1 MVYNC
6 NLFYICK
13 TKNLYNFN
21 KSFKEVTMM
30 KITSQITDAELEIM
44 KVLWEKKS
52 LTLNELVEELSKEEP
67 KNKSTIKTLLYRLI
81 DKKIV
86 KSVEKNKKE
95 NEYKPLISEKKYL
108 KSANETFLE
117 KMYDGNVN
125 NMLLNF
131 VEDKKITKEEI
142 EKLLNIIDE

>member
-1 MVYNC
+1 
-6 NLFYICK
+6 
-13 TKNLYNFN
+13 
-21 KSFKEVTMM
+21 M
-30 KITSQITDAELEIM
+30 KMTNQITDAELEIM

-52 LTLNELVEELSKEEP
+52 LTLNEIVEELSKEEP

-81 DKKIV
+81 DKNIV

-142 EKLLNIIDE
+142 EKLLNIIDERE

>member
-1 MVYNC
+1 M
-6 NLFYICK
+6 K
-13 TKNLYNFN
+13 RLYHKEYSSEYKKFN
-21 KSFKEVTMM
+21 KILKEETM
-30 KITSQITDAELEIM
+30 KNTEKITDAELEIM

-52 LTLNELVEELSKEEP
+52 LTLNELVEELSKNEP

-81 DKKIV
+81 DKKVV
-86 KSVEKNKKE
+86 KSIEKNKKE

-117 KMYDGNVN
+117 KLYDGNVN

-142 EKLLNIIDE
+142 EKLLNIIDERE

>member
-1 MVYNC
+1 MTN
-6 NLFYICK
+6 
-13 TKNLYNFN
+13 
-21 KSFKEVTMM
+21 
-30 KITSQITDAELEIM
+30 QITDAELEIM

-81 DKKIV
+81 DKHIV

-108 KSANETFLE
+108 KSANETFLD
-117 KMYDGNVN
+117 KLYDGNVN

-131 VEDKKITKEEI
+131 VEDKKISKEEI
-142 EKLLNIIDE
+142 EKLLNIIDERE

>member
-1 MVYNC
+1 
-6 NLFYICK
+6 
-13 TKNLYNFN
+13 
-21 KSFKEVTMM
+21 M
-30 KITSQITDAELEIM
+30 KMTNQITDAELEIM

-52 LTLNELVEELSKEEP
+52 LTLNELVEELSKDEP

-81 DKKIV
+81 DKNIV

-108 KSANETFLE
+108 KSVNETFLD
-117 KMYDGNVN
+117 KLYDGNVN

-142 EKLLNIIDE
+142 EKLLNIIDERE

>member
-1 MVYNC
+1 
-6 NLFYICK
+6 
-13 TKNLYNFN
+13 
-21 KSFKEVTMM
+21 M
-30 KITSQITDAELEIM
+30 KITEKITDAELEIM

-52 LTLNELVEELSKEEP
+52 LTLNEIVEELSKEEQ

-81 DKKIV
+81 DKKMV

-108 KSANETFLE
+108 KSANENFLD
-117 KMYDGNVN
+117 KVYDGNVDH
-125 NMLLNF
+125 MLLNF

-142 EKLLNIIDE
+142 EKLLKILDE

>member
-1 MVYNC
+1 
-6 NLFYICK
+6 
-13 TKNLYNFN
+13 
-21 KSFKEVTMM
+21 M
-30 KITSQITDAELEIM
+30 KITEKITDAELEIM

-52 LTLNELVEELSKEEP
+52 LTLNELVEQLSKEEQ

-81 DKKIV
+81 DKKMV

-108 KSANETFLE
+108 KSANENFLD
-117 KMYDGNVN
+117 KVYAGNVDH
-125 NMLLNF
+125 MLLNF

-142 EKLLNIIDE
+142 EKLLKILDE

>member
-1 MVYNC
+1 
-6 NLFYICK
+6 
-13 TKNLYNFN
+13 
-21 KSFKEVTMM
+21 M
-30 KITSQITDAELEIM
+30 KMTNQITDAELEIM

-81 DKKIV
+81 DKNIV

-142 EKLLNIIDE
+142 EKLLNIIDERE

>member
-1 MVYNC
+1 
-6 NLFYICK
+6 
-13 TKNLYNFN
+13 
-21 KSFKEVTMM
+21 M
-30 KITSQITDAELEIM
+30 KMTNQITDAELEIM

-81 DKKIV
+81 DKNIV
-86 KSVEKNKKE
+86 KSVEKNRKE

-108 KSANETFLE
+108 KSVNETFLE
-117 KMYDGNVN
+117 KMYDGNIN

-142 EKLLNIIDE
+142 EKLLNIIDERE

>member
-1 MVYNC
+1 
-6 NLFYICK
+6 
-13 TKNLYNFN
+13 
-21 KSFKEVTMM
+21 M

-52 LTLNELVEELSKEEP
+52 LTLNALVEELSKEEP

-81 DKKIV
+81 DKKMV

-95 NEYKPLISEKKYL
+95 NEYKPLMTEKKYFR
-108 KSANETFLE
+108 SANENFLD
-117 KMYDGNVN
+117 KVYDGNVN

-142 EKLLNIIDE
+142 EKLLNIMDE

>member
-1 MVYNC
+1 
-6 NLFYICK
+6 
-13 TKNLYNFN
+13 
-21 KSFKEVTMM
+21 M
-30 KITSQITDAELEIM
+30 KMTNQITDAELEIM

-81 DKKIV
+81 DKNIV

-95 NEYKPLISEKKYL
+95 NEYKPLILEKKYL
-108 KSANETFLE
+108 KNANETFLE
-117 KMYDGNVN
+117 KLYDGNVN

-142 EKLLNIIDE
+142 ENLLNIIDE

>member
-1 MVYNC
+1 
-6 NLFYICK
+6 
-13 TKNLYNFN
+13 
-21 KSFKEVTMM
+21 M
-30 KITSQITDAELEIM
+30 KMTNQITDAELEIM

-81 DKKIV
+81 DKNIV
-86 KSVEKNKKE
+86 KSVEKNKKA

-142 EKLLNIIDE
+142 EKLLNIIDERE

>member
-1 MVYNC
+1 
-6 NLFYICK
+6 
-13 TKNLYNFN
+13 
-21 KSFKEVTMM
+21 M
-30 KITSQITDAELEIM
+30 KMTNQITDAELEIM

-81 DKKIV
+81 DKKMV

-108 KSANETFLE
+108 KSANENFLD
-117 KMYDGNVN
+117 KVYDGNVDH
-125 NMLLNF
+125 MLLNF

-142 EKLLNIIDE
+142 EKLLKILDE

>member
-1 MVYNC
+1 M
-6 NLFYICK
+6 K
-13 TKNLYNFN
+13 RLYYKEDSSEYKKFN
-21 KSFKEVTMM
+21 KILKEETM
-30 KITSQITDAELEIM
+30 KNTEKITDAELEIM

-81 DKKIV
+81 DKNIV

-108 KSANETFLE
+108 KSANETFLD
-117 KMYDGNVN
+117 KVYDGNVN

>member
-1 MVYNC
+1 
-6 NLFYICK
+6 
-13 TKNLYNFN
+13 
-21 KSFKEVTMM
+21 M
-30 KITSQITDAELEIM
+30 KMTNQITDAELEIM

-81 DKKIV
+81 DKNIV

-108 KSANETFLE
+108 KSVNETFLE

-142 EKLLNIIDE
+142 EKLLNIIDERE

>member
-1 MVYNC
+1 
-6 NLFYICK
+6 
-13 TKNLYNFN
+13 
-21 KSFKEVTMM
+21 M
-30 KITSQITDAELEIM
+30 KITNQITDAELEIM

-81 DKKIV
+81 DKKVV

-108 KSANETFLE
+108 KNANETFLE
-117 KMYDGNVN
+117 KLYAGNVN

-142 EKLLNIIDE
+142 ENLLNIIDE

>member
-1 MVYNC
+1 
-6 NLFYICK
+6 
-13 TKNLYNFN
+13 
-21 KSFKEVTMM
+21 MM

-142 EKLLNIIDE
+142 ENLLNIIDE

>member
-1 MVYNC
+1 
-6 NLFYICK
+6 
-13 TKNLYNFN
+13 
-21 KSFKEVTMM
+21 M
-30 KITSQITDAELEIM
+30 KFTEKITDAELEIM

-52 LTLNELVEELSKEEP
+52 ITLNELVEELSKEEQ

-81 DKKIV
+81 DKKMV

-108 KSANETFLE
+108 KSANENFLD
-117 KMYDGNVN
+117 KVYDGNVDH
-125 NMLLNF
+125 MLLNF

-142 EKLLNIIDE
+142 EKLLKILDE

>member
-1 MVYNC
+1 
-6 NLFYICK
+6 
-13 TKNLYNFN
+13 
-21 KSFKEVTMM
+21 M
-30 KITSQITDAELEIM
+30 KITNQITDAELEIM

-81 DKKIV
+81 DKKVV

-95 NEYKPLISEKKYL
+95 DEYKPLISEKKYL
-108 KSANETFLE
+108 KNANETFLE
-117 KMYDGNVN
+117 KLYDGNVN

-142 EKLLNIIDE
+142 ENLLNIIDE

>member
-1 MVYNC
+1 
-6 NLFYICK
+6 
-13 TKNLYNFN
+13 
-21 KSFKEVTMM
+21 M
-30 KITSQITDAELEIM
+30 KMTNQITGAELEIM

-81 DKKIV
+81 DKNIV

-108 KSANETFLE
+108 KSVNETFLE
-117 KMYDGNVN
+117 KMYDGNIN

-142 EKLLNIIDE
+142 EKLLNIIDERE

>member
-1 MVYNC
+1 M
-6 NLFYICK
+6 
-13 TKNLYNFN
+13 
-21 KSFKEVTMM
+21 KEVTM
-30 KITSQITDAELEIM
+30 KITEKITDAELEIM

-52 LTLNELVEELSKEEP
+52 LTLNEIVEELSKEEP

-81 DKKIV
+81 DKNIV

-108 KSANETFLE
+108 KSANENFLD
-117 KMYDGNVN
+117 KVYDGNVDH
-125 NMLLNF
+125 MLLNF

-142 EKLLNIIDE
+142 EKLLKILDE

>member
-1 MVYNC
+1 
-6 NLFYICK
+6 
-13 TKNLYNFN
+13 
-21 KSFKEVTMM
+21 M
-30 KITSQITDAELEIM
+30 KITNQITDAELEIM

-81 DKKIV
+81 DKNIV

-95 NEYKPLISEKKYL
+95 NEYKPLILEKKYL
-108 KSANETFLE
+108 KNANETFLE
-117 KMYDGNVN
+117 KLYDGNVN

-142 EKLLNIIDE
+142 ENLLNIIDE

>member
-1 MVYNC
+1 
-6 NLFYICK
+6 
-13 TKNLYNFN
+13 
-21 KSFKEVTMM
+21 M
-30 KITSQITDAELEIM
+30 KITNQITDAELEIM

-52 LTLNELVEELSKEEP
+52 LTLNELVEELSKDEP

-81 DKKIV
+81 DKNIV

-95 NEYKPLISEKKYL
+95 NEYKALISEKKYL

-117 KMYDGNVN
+117 KLYDGNVN

-142 EKLLNIIDE
+142 ENLLNIIDE

>member
-1 MVYNC
+1 M
-6 NLFYICK
+6 K
-13 TKNLYNFN
+13 RLYHKEYSSEYKKFN
-21 KSFKEVTMM
+21 KILKEETM
-30 KITSQITDAELEIM
+30 KNTEKITDAELEIM

-67 KNKSTIKTLLYRLI
+67 KNKNTIKTLLYRLI
-81 DKKIV
+81 DKNIV

-108 KSANETFLE
+108 KSANETFLD
-117 KMYDGNVN
+117 KVYDGNVN

-142 EKLLNIIDE
+142 EKLLNIIDERE

>member
-1 MVYNC
+1 
-6 NLFYICK
+6 
-13 TKNLYNFN
+13 
-21 KSFKEVTMM
+21 M
-30 KITSQITDAELEIM
+30 KMTNQITDAELEIM

-52 LTLNELVEELSKEEP
+52 LTLNELVEELSKNEP

-81 DKKIV
+81 DKKVV
-86 KSVEKNKKE
+86 KSIEKNKKE

-117 KMYDGNVN
+117 KLYDGNVN

-142 EKLLNIIDE
+142 EKLLNIIDERE